1 VPLATRSTESN
12 LDNPQEPFTN
22 KLIRSAVLLTALV
35 IAILMPSLATA
46 QERSSW
52 YVAGAGSIVAD
63 SASNLRTFAVALQ
76 VDAGKARG
84 TLSYYDRAAGLRLVA
99 TTIEA
104 VAVEGGAATVTGT
117 ARVNNKDGYRFK
129 LLLKEAAA
137 GFPASVS
144 VDLNGADFPA
154 YHADGALR
162 AGSVRLVDRTP
173 RTRSAARTATP
184 TRTAT
189 ATRTATPDPAPEKAQ
204 VEHRPGHK
212 STLRSADGRVS
223 LDVPAGAVPDTTTF
237 EHVAVPLPEDLPP
250 GLRLARA
257 FELSATTAAGQD
269 VERFAEPL
277 DITVSYTD
285 ADLITIGAP
294 AADLKL
300 FYQAADG
307 AWFAI
312 PSTVDTRA
320 RTVTGQTD
328 HFTVF
333 AVGTGEGFEA
343 AGTGQTT
350 FSDDLGNLNAW
361 QLVSGNG
368 SLAGAILSSTG
379 AANSRDLWTLRNAAA
394 HGDLSFEAYVADAS
408 KNAAHRT
415 GVVARHSGSGYYYA
429 ALQNNNVVLQRR
441 NAAHAIQQTWN
452 PTAALAFPYTNGAY
466 YWLKITVSGNTVQLY
481 TAPDASG
488 VPGAYT
494 LRITNTGDSA
504 PLAGPGTVGLLNENL
519 STAAR
524 VGRFRKP
531 RVSQTLPAQ
540 WAGPTQLVAA
550 GETGVIW
557 DKTAGSAHSGTGSLQ
572 LFSGNAANSG
582 YAAQTV
588 NNAVTGGT
596 SHSLSGWIKTN
607 AVSGTARIVLVEQP
621 GGQQT
626 VLGSRTGTTAWT
638 QFTNLIAFQPGT
650 TSVDARVELA
660 GSGTANFDDIVVNS
674 AAATPTPTPTQTRT
688 PTQTP
693 TSTPTRTPTRTP
705 TLTPTPTRTF
715 TVTSTPTPTGIA
727 YLHGATVT
735 VGSATYLTASGT
747 APVGTAKVVQNEL
760 TLVSTK
766 NLTDGTGFNIGTGNS
781 IWVSP
786 AVPANQ
792 LWNIAGTWRF
802 NAWTRG
808 TANGAVAYVQ
818 ASVYRIDAA
827 GNATLLTTSPSAS
840 GNGFGSTTWVQN
852 QWTGTVPNGSLLQSG
867 ERYGV
872 ELQMRITTGGPF
884 GDLGQVEADT
894 AAHNS
899 YVIPA
904 LVVQT
909 PTNTPTP
916 TRTPTGTRT
925 PTLTPTP
932 TNTPP
937 PSTYLHTATT
947 TVGSTVYKTLSLAG
961 PTGTVENLTGS
972 LASQGLQNFA
982 DASGRSIFV
991 SSAVPAGQNWDLGG
1005 TWSFTSYTRT
1015 TRTGV
1020 TGYAQASLYRIDAAG
1035 NAYLIGTSPRAV
1047 NNGIAQ
1053 TNYIQSTWTWQVP
1066 SDTMIAPGERWGV
1079 GFQVDVVSSNFLAT
1093 AELAIETVAEGSR
1106 LIPVVTSI
1114 PFTPTPTATA
1124 TPTGTL
1130 QPTATPTR
1138 TSTPI
1143 PAYNLHNAAVTV
1155 NGVPFRT
1162 VNTNVPSGTLTNL
1175 SASVVSPA
1183 VVSLAT
1189 TDAVSIFAS
1198 NAVPAGQSWDLSGP
1212 WTFTV
1217 YTRQNAA
1224 SGAAANVRANL
1235 YRIATD
1241 GTTTLL
1247 TTTGQAATNAIA
1259 NTTATAQTWSFDVPS
1274 GTTIATGE
1282 RWGVQF
1288 QLNVTAGAGIFSGNT
1303 GIMAIDTV
1311 AQQSRVQPSIL
1322 AVAHTATPTVTA
1334 TPTRTGTPTNT
1345 PILTSTPTRTHT
1357 PTPTSTPC
1365 ATPCDVFDRPD
1376 AGSLGNATSGQ
1387 AWQVRGGGSAFGICS
1402 GKACGQTVG
1411 GEGAYAAVNAALV
1424 DQQVSATV
1432 EQRPGQN
1439 GAGGLVLRARADWSR
1454 MLLVDVNENGLVTLW
1469 RYQAPY
1475 WGQIATS
1482 SATIAAGSSHLLTAT
1497 VQGSAVTVSL
1507 DGAPISGLAPVY
1519 DTHDTAGTYAGLYIG
1534 AVGDAT
1540 VWPRFDGFSVQ
1551 APTGPAPATPTVTS
1565 TPDGGAT
1572 GQTGGAPTA
1581 TPWPSGASDSFGRPD
1596 GTSLG
1601 RADSGYDWQTDGSS
1615 WGICSNRACNL
1626 GPAASG
1632 NYVRVETNRNDQR
1645 LTVTIPSRPAGSVGP
1660 AGVITG
1666 VTSDWNTNMLWIGLD
1681 PSGLVE
1687 VWTLVNGIWSNSA
1700 IASANTGF
1708 NATSSRVL
1716 QTRTSGT
1723 TLTVWIDNTQVL
1735 GPVTIPAA
1743 PIDGTRAGLYADTS
1757 DLPASWPQFDNFSVV
1772 LGP

>member
-1 VPLATRSTESN
+1 
-12 LDNPQEPFTN
+12 
-22 KLIRSAVLLTALV
+22 LIRSAVLLTALV
-35 IAILMPSLATA
+35 IASLFPSLAGA

-99 TTIEA
+99 SKIDA
-104 VAVEGGAATVTGT
+104 VVVQSGAATVTGT

-129 LLLKEAAA
+129 LLMKEAAA
-137 GFPASVS
+137 GSRASVS
-144 VDLNGADFPA
+144 VDLSGADFPA

-162 AGSVRLVDRTP
+162 AGSVRLIDRTP
-173 RTRSAARTATP
+173 RTQNAARTATP
-184 TRTAT
+184 TRTPT
-189 ATRTATPDPAPEKAQ
+189 ATRTATPEPAPERAQ
-204 VEHRPGHK
+204 IEHQPGRK
-212 STLRSADGRVS
+212 SKLRSADGRVS
-223 LDVPAGAVPDTTTF
+223 VEVPTGAVAATTTF
-237 EHVAVPLPEDLPP
+237 EHVAVPLPEDTPP
-250 GLRLARA
+250 GLRLAHA

-277 DITVSYTD
+277 QIVVSYTD
-285 ADLITIGAP
+285 ADLITIGAQ

-307 AWFAI
+307 AWIAM
-312 PSTVDTRA
+312 PSTVDARA
-320 RTVTGQTD
+320 RTVTAPTD

-343 AGTGQTT
+343 AGASQTT

-361 QLVSGNG
+361 ALASGNG
-368 SLAGAILSSTG
+368 TVAGAILSATG
-379 AANSRDLWTLRNAAA
+379 AASTRDFWTLRNGAA

-408 KNAAHRT
+408 KNANHRT
-415 GVVARHSGSGYYYA
+415 GVVARHSASGYYYA
-429 ALQNNNVVLQRR
+429 ALHNNNVVLQRR
-441 NAAHAIQQTWN
+441 NAAHTIQQTWS
-452 PTAALAFPYTNGAY
+452 PTAALAFPYTNGVY
-466 YWLKITVSGNTVQLY
+466 YWLKIVVSGTTVELH
-481 TAPDASG
+481 TAPDVSG
-488 VPGAYT
+488 SPGAYT

-519 STAAR
+519 STASR
-524 VGRFRKP
+524 IGRFRKP
-531 RVSQTLPAQ
+531 RISQSLPTD
-540 WAGPTQLVAA
+540 WAGPTQLVAG

-557 DKTAGSAHSGTGSLQ
+557 DKTAGSAHAGTGSLQ
-572 LFSGNAANSG
+572 LFSGNAVNSG
-582 YAAQTV
+582 YAAQSV
-588 NNAVTGGT
+588 NNAVTGGS

-650 TSVDARVELA
+650 TSVDARVELT

-674 AAATPTPTPTQTRT
+674 AVATATPTPTQTH
-688 PTQTP
+688 
-693 TSTPTRTPTRTP
+693 TPTRTPTMTP
-705 TLTPTPTRTF
+705 TRTNTPTVTNTPTPTSTF
-715 TVTSTPTPTGIA
+715 TRTSTPTPTGIA

-735 VGSATYLTASGT
+735 VGSTTYLTVNST

-786 AVPANQ
+786 AVPSNQ
-792 LWNIAGTWRF
+792 LWNLAGTWRF
-802 NAWTRG
+802 NAWTHG

-827 GNATLLTTSPSAS
+827 GNATLLTTSPTAS

-852 QWTGTVPNGSLLQSG
+852 QWTGTVPGGSILQPG
-867 ERYGV
+867 ERYGI
-872 ELQMRITTGGPF
+872 ELQMQITTGGPF
-884 GDLGQVEADT
+884 LDIGQVEADT
-894 AAHNS
+894 VAHNS

-904 LVVQT
+904 LAVLT

-916 TRTPTGTRT
+916 TRSPTGTRT

-932 TNTPP
+932 TNTPAP
-937 PSTYLHTATT
+937 ATYLHTATT
-947 TVGSTVYKTLSLAG
+947 TVGSTAYKTLSLSG
-961 PTGTVENLTGS
+961 PTGTVENLTAS

-982 DASGRSIFV
+982 DVSGRSIFV

-1005 TWSFTSYTRT
+1005 SWSFTSYTRT
-1015 TRTGV
+1015 SRTGV

-1035 NAYLIGTSPRAV
+1035 NAYLIGTSPRAA
-1047 NNGIAQ
+1047 NNGIAS
-1053 TNYIQSTWTWQVP
+1053 TNYIQSTWSWLVP

-1079 GFQVDVVSSNFLAT
+1079 GFQIDVVSSNFLAT
-1093 AELAIETVAEGSR
+1093 ADLAIETIAEGSR
-1106 LIPVVTSI
+1106 LIPVVTSL
-1114 PFTPTPTATA
+1114 PFTPTPTATV

-1130 QPTATPTR
+1130 QPTATPTQ
-1138 TSTPI
+1138 TATPI
-1143 PAYNLHNAAVTV
+1143 PAYNLHNAPVTV
-1155 NGVPFRT
+1155 NGVAFRT
-1162 VNTNVPSGTLTNL
+1162 VNTTVPSGTLTNL

-1183 VVSLAT
+1183 VVTLAT

-1198 NAVPAGQSWDLSGP
+1198 NAVPAGQNWDLSGA

-1224 SGAAANVRANL
+1224 SGAAAHVRANI

-1259 NTTATAQTWSFDVPS
+1259 NTTATAQTWSFNVPS

-1303 GIMAIDTV
+1303 GIMGIDTV

-1322 AVAHTATPTVTA
+1322 VVAHTATPTVTS

-1365 ATPCDVFDRPD
+1365 ATPCDVFERPD
-1376 AGSLGNATSGQ
+1376 AGALGNATSGQ

-1402 GKACGQTVG
+1402 GKACGQTVV

-1424 DQQVSATV
+1424 DQEVRATI

-1475 WGQIATS
+1475 WSQIGTA
-1482 SATIAAGSSHLLTAT
+1482 SATIPAGSSHLLAATA
-1497 VQGSAVTVSL
+1497 QGQAVTVSL
-1507 DGAPISGLAPVY
+1507 DGAPVSGLAPVY
-1519 DTHDTAGTYAGLYIG
+1519 DINDTAGTYAGLYIG
-1534 AVGDAT
+1534 PIGDAT

-1565 TPDGGAT
+1565 TPVAT
-1572 GQTGGAPTA
+1572 TPTNTPVVATA
-1581 TPWPSGASDSFGRPD
+1581 TPWTSGASDSFGRAD
-1596 GTSLG
+1596 SSTLG
-1601 RADSGYDWQTDGSS
+1601 RADSGYDWQTDGSR
-1615 WGICSNRACNL
+1615 WGVCSNRACNH

-1632 NYVRVETNRNDQR
+1632 NYVRIEANRNDQR
-1645 LTVTIPSRPAGSVGP
+1645 VTVTIPARPAGSVGP

-1666 VTSDWNTNMLWIGLD
+1666 VTPDWNTNMLWVGLD

-1687 VWTLVNGIWSNSA
+1687 VYTLVNGDWSSTA

-1708 NATSSRVL
+1708 NSTSNRVL

-1723 TLTVWIDNTQVL
+1723 TLTVWIDNTLVL
-1735 GPVTIPAA
+1735 GPVVIPAA
-1743 PIDGTRAGLYADTS
+1743 PNEGTRAGLYADTS
-1757 DLPASWPQFDNFSVV
+1757 DVPANWPQFDNFTVV
-1772 LGP
+1772 PGP